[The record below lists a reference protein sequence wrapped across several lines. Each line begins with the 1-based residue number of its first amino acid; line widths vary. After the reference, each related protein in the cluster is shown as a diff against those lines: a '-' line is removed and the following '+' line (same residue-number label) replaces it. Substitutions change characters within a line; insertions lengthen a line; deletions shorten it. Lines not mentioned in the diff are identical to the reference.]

1 MNTITINSISINLE
15 GWDLLENTESKIL
28 WTNKFGDSLSVNF
41 FPKKPDLPRNAPD
54 IKSIR
59 NFYRNMIVQSN
70 GAIVEV
76 EKEYLD
82 SLLAIK
88 TIFKFPQEPSGLTF
102 LASYT
107 IPRDSFS
114 FVLKLTCPERGMTGL
129 RESVILDK
137 ALGEGIV
144 DVATRKGWF
153 FDPYDP
159 EFKAPLLSN
168 LADKQEYD
176 AQFPNSPL
184 SRARKGLKE
193 IKENV
198 EFSEEVLKSVR
209 YFLDFE

>member
-1 MNTITINSISINLE
+1 MSIITINSISINLK

-28 WTNKFGDSLSVNF
+28 WTNKFGDSLSINF
-41 FPKKPDLPRNAPD
+41 FPKMPDLPKNALD
-54 IKSIR
+54 IKTIR
-59 NFYRNMIVQSN
+59 DFFRNMIIQSN

-88 TIFKFPQEPSGLTF
+88 TIIKFPQESSGLTF

-114 FVLKLTCPERGMTGL
+114 FVLKLTCPERGITGM
-129 RESVILDK
+129 REAVILDK

-176 AQFPNSPL
+176 AQFPNSAL
-184 SRARKGLKE
+184 SRARNGLKV

-198 EFSEEVLKSVR
+198 EFSEEVLNSEK